1 MLPRPDQ
8 KTIKTIMNAARKM
21 TRIDRRRF
29 QAQVVMD
36 HCNGNTSLA
45 RVIFGWDQRT
55 TQKAILEM
63 KTGKFIADQPR
74 NGRNSFSE
82 KLPNLQ
88 TDIRSLV
95 DPNSQTH
102 PTFENTFRYTR
113 MTAQAVL
120 DALVREKG
128 YKKEELPALST
139 MRELLGKMGYRLR
152 RVQKTKPQKKFPK
165 QTPSSPT

>member
-29 QAQVVMD
+29 QAQAVMD

-63 KTGKFIADQPR
+63 KNGKFIADQPR
-74 NGRNSFSE
+74 NGRNSFSK
-82 KLPNLQ
+82 KLPNLE
-88 TDIRSLV
+88 TDNER
-95 DPNSQTH
+95 NSYEQDSF
-102 PTFENTFRYTR
+102 FE
-113 MTAQAVL
+113 
-120 DALVREKG
+120 
-128 YKKEELPALST
+128 EELLEDLALI
-139 MRELLGKMGYRLR
+139 GW
-152 RVQKTKPQKKFPK
+152 
-165 QTPSSPT
+165 